1 MSLPWLKIS
10 QNFHCTCP
18 ICAKKF
24 IILTLKYLHTKKLLL
39 LLKNHNRNIRHHL
52 HLKIQRRIMLK
63 TKVILTCLVI
73 GFLAFE
79 SCQAFYRQTHSFIE
93 KTLNKIL
100 QDQLE
105 RRFGKLPAITTT
117 QTTTTAV
124 ETTTRSA
131 SKGSI
136 LHPKT
141 LKVKVCE
148 FKTFEACTI
157 DEWSIFLRTVLKNQR
172 HWKLPRKTFWG

>member
-1 MSLPWLKIS
+1 
-10 QNFHCTCP
+10 
-18 ICAKKF
+18 
-24 IILTLKYLHTKKLLL
+24 
-39 LLKNHNRNIRHHL
+39 
-52 HLKIQRRIMLK
+52 MLK
-63 TKVILTCLVI
+63 AKVILTFLVI

-93 KTLNKIL
+93 KTLDKIL

-117 QTTTTAV
+117 QTTTTTV

-131 SKGSI
+131 SIESMMY
-136 LHPKT
+136 PKT
-141 LKVKVCE
+141 LKVKICK
-148 FKTFEACTI
+148 FKAFKACTL

-172 HWKLPRKTFWG
+172 HWKLPRKTF